1 MPERIT
7 DKLTVRLSKTVL
19 MAVMLCVIAMSSAA
33 PDIAF
38 AHGGGGG
45 GGHDEEPGRQETTQE
60 EKEATKNKQKLF
72 WAKQK
77 MSKAYN
83 KLIRHQEYM
92 KTKLRSPKT
101 YNYSSEQLVADMN
114 EEEKLQK
121 ELAARQEEVKKICSD
136 MDVKPP
142 AEATLV
148 RPSVL
153 TAADSIAAQHL
164 QSEKS
169 ALEMLFDNSK
179 GPENFDSIAGTSDT
193 HGDRPTG
200 SGKYVDAPIYSNTG
214 TVNDPDKADFSGT
227 IYNPEAVTDVRN
239 CDPADLMAGLYDHNI
254 KD

>member
-1 MPERIT
+1 MRERIT
-7 DKLTVRLSKTVL
+7 DKLTFRLSKTVL
-19 MAVMLCVIAMSSAA
+19 MAVMFCALALATAA

-45 GGHDEEPGRQETTQE
+45 GGHDGEPEQQET
-60 EKEATKNKQKLF
+60 ATERQLSQKDKQKLF
-72 WAKQK
+72 WSKQK
-77 MSKAYN
+77 MNKAYN

-92 KTKLRSPKT
+92 KTKIHSPKT

-121 ELAARQEEVKKICSD
+121 ELAARQEEVKKLCSE

-153 TAADSIAAQHL
+153 TAADSVAAQHL

-169 ALEMLFDNSK
+169 ALEMLFDDSK
-179 GPENFDSIAGTSDT
+179 NVGNFDSIAGTSDT

-200 SGKYVDAPIYSNTG
+200 SGKYVDAPIYSITDN
-214 TVNDPDKADFSGT
+214 PDNADFSGA

>member
-1 MPERIT
+1 MRGIST
-7 DKLTVRLSKTVL
+7 DKLKASLLKTIL
-19 MAVMLCVIAMSSAA
+19 MACMLCALSLATA
-33 PDIAF
+33 QHNAAF
-38 AHGGGGG
+38 AHGGGGGG
-45 GGHDEEPGRQETTQE
+45 GGHDEEPAMQETTRE
-60 EKEATKNKQKLF
+60 DKEAAKNKQKLF

-77 MSKAYN
+77 MSKALN

-92 KTKLRSPKT
+92 KTKIHSPKT

-153 TAADSIAAQHL
+153 TAADSVAAQHL

-200 SGKYVDAPIYSNTG
+200 SGKYVDAPIYSN
-214 TVNDPDKADFSGT
+214 VNDFSGT
-227 IYNPEAVTDVRN
+227 VYNPEAVIDAKH

>member
-1 MPERIT
+1 MPECIT
-7 DKLTVRLSKTVL
+7 DKLTVRLSKTLL
-19 MAVMLCVIAMSSAA
+19 MAVMLCALSLATA
-33 PDIAF
+33 QQNAAF
-38 AHGGGGG
+38 AHGGGGGG
-45 GGHDEEPGRQETTQE
+45 GGHDEEPGMQETTRE
-60 EKEATKNKQKLF
+60 EKEAAKNKQKLF

-92 KTKLRSPKT
+92 KTKIRSPET

-114 EEEKLQK
+114 EEDKLQK
-121 ELAARQEEVKKICSD
+121 ELAARQEEVKKLCSE

-142 AEATLV
+142 AEAMLV

-153 TAADSIAAQHL
+153 TAADSVAAQHL

-200 SGKYVDAPIYSNTG
+200 SGKYVDAPIYSN
-214 TVNDPDKADFSGT
+214 VNDFSGT
-227 IYNPEAVTDVRN
+227 IYNPEAVIDARH

>member
-1 MPERIT
+1 MQERIT
-7 DKLTVRLSKTVL
+7 DKTLSRLYKAFLT
-19 MAVMLCVIAMSSAA
+19 AVMLCAVALASAA
-33 PDIAF
+33 APNIAF

-45 GGHDEEPGRQETTQE
+45 GGGHDEEPEQQEATQE
-60 EKEATKNKQKLF
+60 DKETAKNKQKLF

-77 MSKAYN
+77 MSKALN

-92 KTKLRSPKT
+92 KTKIHSPKT
-101 YNYSSEQLVADMN
+101 YNYSSEQLVADIR
-114 EEEKLQK
+114 EEDKLQK

-142 AEATLV
+142 ADAMLV

-153 TAADSIAAQHL
+153 TGADSIAAQHL
-164 QSEKS
+164 KSEKT
-169 ALEMLFDNSK
+169 ALDMLFDDSK
-179 GPENFDSIAGTSDT
+179 NIQNAEMIAGTSDT

-200 SGKYVDAPIYSNTG
+200 SGKYVDAPIYSN
-214 TVNDPDKADFSGT
+214 VNDFSGT
-227 IYNPEAVTDVRN
+227 VYNPEAVIDAKH